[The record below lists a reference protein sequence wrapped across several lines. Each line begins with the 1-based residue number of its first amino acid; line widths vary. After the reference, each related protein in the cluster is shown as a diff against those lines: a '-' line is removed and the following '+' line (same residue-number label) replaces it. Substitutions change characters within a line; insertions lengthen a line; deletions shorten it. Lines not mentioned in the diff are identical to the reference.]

1 MTGVTKIG
9 RGEIADVALLLVLAA
24 VVRLVWA
31 HAAGALW
38 SFVDLGEASHVAL
51 AVARGNGI
59 ADAFYPGQ
67 GPTAHLLPSSAA
79 IAGGLYRLFG
89 HPSAA
94 ANAVVALWGIAQS
107 LAALALLYAV
117 GRAAGMRPGVA
128 RAGLLVLAISPA
140 MLAQEA
146 ADFRVWEGALAL
158 CLACANLL
166 LLLRWERHGQ
176 LPLRRM
182 AIAASATAVT
192 FFVSPP
198 AGIAIAGCWGLF
210 ALRNLAP
217 RQAALFAITGAFAA
231 ALLLAPWAIRN
242 AEAFGRFVPLRSNFG
257 LELALANH
265 DAAPNGHPR
274 DATFNTR
281 IEAIHPF
288 NSPAAAARVRQ
299 MGEIAYAASRGEEA
313 KRWIATHPGEFARLT
328 LRHYRQFY
336 LPDEWQM
343 RATVW
348 RNATRLRLI
357 PIWLAS
363 LLGVIALAIGARR
376 GRATDGYLL
385 LYVLV
390 AGLPYAVVQPVPR
403 YSYLV
408 YGILTLAA
416 VRLVYDLAARRRA
429 GSIGIER

>member
-1 MTGVTKIG
+1 MTGRPKTG
-9 RGEIADVALLLVLAA
+9 RGEIADVALLLALAA
-24 VVRLVWA
+24 MVRLVWA

-51 AVARGNGI
+51 AVARGDGV
-59 ADAFYPGQ
+59 ADAFYTGQ
-67 GPTAHLLPSSAA
+67 GPTAHLLPTSAA

-89 HPSAA
+89 YPSEA
-94 ANAVVALWGIAQS
+94 ANLAVALWGLVQS
-107 LAALALLYAV
+107 LAALGMLYAV

-166 LLLRWERHGQ
+166 MLLAWERDDRFGVRQ
-176 LPLRRM
+176 M
-182 AIAASATAVT
+182 ALAAGTTALT

-198 AGIAIAGCWGLF
+198 AGIGIAACWGLF
-210 ALRNLAP
+210 ARRHLTPGRL
-217 RQAALFAITGAFAA
+217 ALFALGGALAT
-231 ALLLAPWAIRN
+231 ALFLAPWTVRN

-265 DAAPNGHPR
+265 EAALAGSPR
-274 DATFNTR
+274 DAIFNAR
-281 IEAIHPF
+281 IDAIHPF
-288 NSPAAAARVRQ
+288 NSPAAAARVRRR
-299 MGEIAYAASRGEEA
+299 GEIAYATSLGEEA
-313 KRWIATHPGEFARLT
+313 KRWIVAHPGDFSRLT

-348 RNATRLRLI
+348 RNATWLRLV
-357 PIWLAS
+357 PIWIATILGLVSLA
-363 LLGVIALAIGARR
+363 LGIWRR
-376 GRATDGYLL
+376 RPADAYLL
-385 LYVLV
+385 AYVLV

-408 YGILTLAA
+408 YGVLTMAA
-416 VRLVYDLAARRRA
+416 VRLLHGAVAARRHHPA
-429 GSIGIER
+429 P